1 MKQSQITL
9 IVIGF
14 ILVALMA
21 TNPSTEE
28 HKDAIKKEIFK
39 AIESDNNSNSAQQLG
54 EKIGESI
61 GGALIDNMVE
71 RQNYILFSLT
81 TIKIVKQQDDVTN
94 NTITLGI
101 FGQIILLKKYDK
113 ESKEF
118 VDNIGFNGAESYVTT
133 DKAAFANETIDN
145 NKTTAVP
152 LSSDLD
158 VENNFKIYTISK
170 YQVKHKIGA
179 KLDWSKVF
187 EIANN
192 LEENNFNSLSLPTIE
207 ENNFNSWRLPSIEE
221 LKEIY
226 PFRYSLGITNGEFW
240 SSTLHPPHRMGLI
253 SCIDFSNGDAS
264 ILYNEGQH
272 YYLLIKTIK

>member
-1 MKQSQITL
+1 MKQSQIIL

-14 ILVALMA
+14 ILVTLMV
-21 TNPSTEE
+21 TNPSTAD
-28 HKDAIKKEIFK
+28 HKEAIKKEIFK
-39 AIESDNNSNSAQQLG
+39 AIESDNNSNSALQLG

-61 GGALIDNMVE
+61 GGAMIDNMVE
-71 RQNYILFSLT
+71 RQNYVLFSLAT
-81 TIKIVKQQDDVTN
+81 VKIVKMEGVTN
-94 NTITLGI
+94 NAITLGI

-113 ESKEF
+113 DSKEF
-118 VDNIGFNGAESYVTT
+118 VGINESVAKSDT
-133 DKAAFANETIDN
+133 AAFGNET
-145 NKTTAVP
+145 TTVP

-158 VENNFKIYTISK
+158 VENNFKTYTISK
-170 YQVKHKIGA
+170 YQIKHKKGA
-179 KLDWSKVF
+179 KLDWGKVF
-187 EIANN
+187 NIATN
-192 LEENNFNSLSLPTIE
+192 LE
-207 ENNFNSWRLPSIEE
+207 ENNFNSWRLPTIEE

-272 YYLLIKTIK
+272 YYLLIKTTK

>member
-1 MKQSQITL
+1 MKQSQIIL

-14 ILVALMA
+14 ILVTLMV
-21 TNPSTEE
+21 TNPSTVD
-28 HKDAIKKEIFK
+28 HKEAIKKEIFK
-39 AIESDNNSNSAQQLG
+39 AIESDNNSNSALQLG

-61 GGALIDNMVE
+61 GGAMIDNMVE
-71 RQNYILFSLT
+71 RQNYVLFSLAT
-81 TIKIVKQQDDVTN
+81 VKIVKMEGVTN
-94 NTITLGI
+94 NAITLGI

-113 ESKEF
+113 DSKEF
-118 VDNIGFNGAESYVTT
+118 VGINESVAKSDT
-133 DKAAFANETIDN
+133 AVFANET
-145 NKTTAVP
+145 TTVP

-170 YQVKHKIGA
+170 YQIKHKKGA
-179 KLDWSKVF
+179 KLDWGKVF
-187 EIANN
+187 NIATN
-192 LEENNFNSLSLPTIE
+192 LE
-207 ENNFNSWRLPSIEE
+207 ENNFNSWRLPTIEE

-272 YYLLIKTIK
+272 YYLLIKTTK

>member
-1 MKQSQITL
+1 MKQSQIIL

-14 ILVALMA
+14 ILVTLMV
-21 TNPSTEE
+21 TNPSTVD
-28 HKDAIKKEIFK
+28 HKEAIKKEIFK
-39 AIESDNNSNSAQQLG
+39 AIDSDNNSNSALQLG

-61 GGALIDNMVE
+61 GGAMIDNMVE
-71 RQNYILFSLT
+71 RQNYVLFSLAT
-81 TIKIVKQQDDVTN
+81 VKIVKMEGVTN
-94 NTITLGI
+94 NAITLGI

-113 ESKEF
+113 DSKEF
-118 VDNIGFNGAESYVTT
+118 VGINESVAKSDT
-133 DKAAFANETIDN
+133 AAFANET
-145 NKTTAVP
+145 TTVP

-170 YQVKHKIGA
+170 YQIKHKKGA
-179 KLDWSKVF
+179 KLDWGKVF
-187 EIANN
+187 NIATN
-192 LEENNFNSLSLPTIE
+192 LE
-207 ENNFNSWRLPSIEE
+207 ENNFNSWRLPTIEE

-272 YYLLIKTIK
+272 YYLLIKTTK

>member
-1 MKQSQITL
+1 MKQSQIIL

-14 ILVALMA
+14 ILVTLMV
-21 TNPSTEE
+21 TNPSTAD
-28 HKDAIKKEIFK
+28 HKEAIKKEIFK
-39 AIESDNNSNSAQQLG
+39 AIESDNNSNSALQLG

-61 GGALIDNMVE
+61 GGAMIDNMVE
-71 RQNYILFSLT
+71 RQNYVLFSLAT
-81 TIKIVKQQDDVTN
+81 VKIVKMEGVTN
-94 NTITLGI
+94 NAITLGI

-113 ESKEF
+113 DSKEF
-118 VDNIGFNGAESYVTT
+118 VGINESVAKSDT
-133 DKAAFANETIDN
+133 AAFANET
-145 NKTTAVP
+145 TTVP

-170 YQVKHKIGA
+170 YQIKHKKGA
-179 KLDWSKVF
+179 KLDWGKVF
-187 EIANN
+187 NIATN
-192 LEENNFNSLSLPTIE
+192 LE
-207 ENNFNSWRLPSIEE
+207 ENNFNSWRLPTIEE

-264 ILYNEGQH
+264 VLYNEGQH
-272 YYLLIKTIK
+272 YYLLIKTTK

>member
-1 MKQSQITL
+1 MKQSQIIL

-14 ILVALMA
+14 ILVTLMV
-21 TNPSTEE
+21 TNPSTVY
-28 HKDAIKKEIFK
+28 HKEAIKKEIFK
-39 AIESDNNSNSAQQLG
+39 AIESDNNSNSALQLG

-61 GGALIDNMVE
+61 GGAMIDNMVE
-71 RQNYILFSLT
+71 RQNYVLFSLAT
-81 TIKIVKQQDDVTN
+81 VKIVKMEGVTN
-94 NTITLGI
+94 NAITLGI

-113 ESKEF
+113 DSKEF
-118 VDNIGFNGAESYVTT
+118 VGINESVAKSDT
-133 DKAAFANETIDN
+133 AAFANET
-145 NKTTAVP
+145 TTVP

-170 YQVKHKIGA
+170 YQIKHKKGA
-179 KLDWSKVF
+179 KLDWGKVF
-187 EIANN
+187 NIATN
-192 LEENNFNSLSLPTIE
+192 LE
-207 ENNFNSWRLPSIEE
+207 ENNFNSWRLPTIEE

-272 YYLLIKTIK
+272 YYLLIKTTK

>member
-1 MKQSQITL
+1 MKQSQIIL

-14 ILVALMA
+14 ILVTLMV
-21 TNPSTEE
+21 TNPSTAD
-28 HKDAIKKEIFK
+28 HKEAIKKEIFK
-39 AIESDNNSNSAQQLG
+39 AIESDNNSNSALQLG

-61 GGALIDNMVE
+61 GGAMIDNMVE
-71 RQNYILFSLT
+71 RQNYVLFSLAT
-81 TIKIVKQQDDVTN
+81 VKIVKMEGVTN
-94 NTITLGI
+94 NAITLGI

-113 ESKEF
+113 DSKEF
-118 VDNIGFNGAESYVTT
+118 VGINESVAKSDT
-133 DKAAFANETIDN
+133 AAFANET
-145 NKTTAVP
+145 TTVP

-170 YQVKHKIGA
+170 YQIKHKKGA
-179 KLDWSKVF
+179 KLDWGKVF
-187 EIANN
+187 NIATN
-192 LEENNFNSLSLPTIE
+192 LE
-207 ENNFNSWRLPSIEE
+207 ENNFNSWRLPTIEE

-272 YYLLIKTIK
+272 YYLLIKTTK

>member
-1 MKQSQITL
+1 MKQSQIIL

-14 ILVALMA
+14 ILVTLMV
-21 TNPSTEE
+21 TNPSTAD
-28 HKDAIKKEIFK
+28 HKEAIKKEIFK
-39 AIESDNNSNSAQQLG
+39 AIESDNNSNSALQLG

-61 GGALIDNMVE
+61 GGAMIDNMVE
-71 RQNYILFSLT
+71 RQNYVLFSLAT
-81 TIKIVKQQDDVTN
+81 VKIVKMEGVTN
-94 NTITLGI
+94 NAITLGI

-113 ESKEF
+113 DSKEF
-118 VDNIGFNGAESYVTT
+118 VGINESVAKSDT
-133 DKAAFANETIDN
+133 AAFANET
-145 NKTTAVP
+145 TTVP

-170 YQVKHKIGA
+170 YQIKHKKGA

-187 EIANN
+187 DIANN

-207 ENNFNSWRLPSIEE
+207 ENNFNSWRLPTIEE

-272 YYLLIKTIK
+272 YYLLIKTTK

>member
-1 MKQSQITL
+1 MKQSQIIL

-14 ILVALMA
+14 ILVTLMV
-21 TNPSTEE
+21 TNPSTVD
-28 HKDAIKKEIFK
+28 HKEAIKKEIFK
-39 AIESDNNSNSAQQLG
+39 AIESDNNSNSALQLG

-61 GGALIDNMVE
+61 GGAMIDNMVE
-71 RQNYILFSLT
+71 RQNYVLFSLAT
-81 TIKIVKQQDDVTN
+81 VKIVKMEGVTN
-94 NTITLGI
+94 NAITLGI

-113 ESKEF
+113 DSKEF
-118 VDNIGFNGAESYVTT
+118 VGINESVAKSDT
-133 DKAAFANETIDN
+133 AAFANET
-145 NKTTAVP
+145 TTVP

-170 YQVKHKIGA
+170 YQIKHKKGA
-179 KLDWSKVF
+179 KLDWGKVF
-187 EIANN
+187 NIATN
-192 LEENNFNSLSLPTIE
+192 LE
-207 ENNFNSWRLPSIEE
+207 ENNFNSWRLPTIEE

-272 YYLLIKTIK
+272 YYLLIKTTK

>member
-1 MKQSQITL
+1 M
-9 IVIGF
+9 V
-14 ILVALMA
+14 
-21 TNPSTEE
+21 TNPSTVD
-28 HKDAIKKEIFK
+28 HKEAIKKEIFK
-39 AIESDNNSNSAQQLG
+39 AIDSDNNSNSALQLG

-61 GGALIDNMVE
+61 GGAMIDNMVE
-71 RQNYILFSLT
+71 RQNYVLFSLAT
-81 TIKIVKQQDDVTN
+81 VKIVKMEGVTN
-94 NTITLGI
+94 NAITLGI

-113 ESKEF
+113 DSKEF
-118 VDNIGFNGAESYVTT
+118 VGINESVAKSDT
-133 DKAAFANETIDN
+133 AAFANET
-145 NKTTAVP
+145 TTVP

-170 YQVKHKIGA
+170 YQIKHKKGA
-179 KLDWSKVF
+179 KLDWGKVF
-187 EIANN
+187 NIATN
-192 LEENNFNSLSLPTIE
+192 LE
-207 ENNFNSWRLPSIEE
+207 ENNFNSWRLPTIEE

-272 YYLLIKTIK
+272 YYLLIKTTK

>member
-1 MKQSQITL
+1 MKQSQIIL

-14 ILVALMA
+14 ILVTLMV
-21 TNPSTEE
+21 TNPSTVD
-28 HKDAIKKEIFK
+28 HKEAIKKEIFK
-39 AIESDNNSNSAQQLG
+39 AIESDNNSNSALQLG

-61 GGALIDNMVE
+61 GGAMIDNMVE
-71 RQNYILFSLT
+71 RQNYVLFSLAT
-81 TIKIVKQQDDVTN
+81 VKIVKMEGVTN
-94 NTITLGI
+94 NAITLGI

-113 ESKEF
+113 DSKEF
-118 VDNIGFNGAESYVTT
+118 VGINESVAKSDT
-133 DKAAFANETIDN
+133 AAFANET
-145 NKTTAVP
+145 TTVP

-170 YQVKHKIGA
+170 YQIKHKKGA
-179 KLDWSKVF
+179 KLDWGKVF
-187 EIANN
+187 NIATN
-192 LEENNFNSLSLPTIE
+192 LE
-207 ENNFNSWRLPSIEE
+207 ENNFNSWRLPTIEE

-240 SSTLHPPHRMGLI
+240 SSTLHPPHRMGLL

-272 YYLLIKTIK
+272 YYLLIKTTK

>member
-1 MKQSQITL
+1 MKQSQIIL

-14 ILVALMA
+14 ILVTLMV
-21 TNPSTEE
+21 TNPSTVD
-28 HKDAIKKEIFK
+28 HKEAIKKEIFK
-39 AIESDNNSNSAQQLG
+39 AIESDNNSNSALQLG

-61 GGALIDNMVE
+61 GGAMIDNMVE
-71 RQNYILFSLT
+71 RQNYVLFSLAT
-81 TIKIVKQQDDVTN
+81 VKIVKMEGVTN
-94 NTITLGI
+94 NAINLGI

-113 ESKEF
+113 DSKEF
-118 VDNIGFNGAESYVTT
+118 VGINESVAKSDT
-133 DKAAFANETIDN
+133 AAFANET
-145 NKTTAVP
+145 TTVP

-170 YQVKHKIGA
+170 YQIKHKKGA
-179 KLDWSKVF
+179 KLDWGKVF
-187 EIANN
+187 NIATN
-192 LEENNFNSLSLPTIE
+192 LE
-207 ENNFNSWRLPSIEE
+207 ENNFNSWRLPTIEE

-272 YYLLIKTIK
+272 YYLLIKTTK

>member
-1 MKQSQITL
+1 MKQSQIIL

-14 ILVALMA
+14 ILVTLMV
-21 TNPSTEE
+21 TNPSTAD
-28 HKDAIKKEIFK
+28 HKEAIKKEIFK
-39 AIESDNNSNSAQQLG
+39 AIESDNNSNSALQLG

-61 GGALIDNMVE
+61 GGAMIDNMVE
-71 RQNYILFSLT
+71 RQNYVLFSLAT
-81 TIKIVKQQDDVTN
+81 VKIVKMEGVTN
-94 NTITLGI
+94 NAITLGI

-113 ESKEF
+113 DSKEF
-118 VDNIGFNGAESYVTT
+118 VGINESVAKSDT
-133 DKAAFANETIDN
+133 AAFANET
-145 NKTTAVP
+145 TTVP

-158 VENNFKIYTISK
+158 VENNFKTYTISK
-170 YQVKHKIGA
+170 YQIKHKKGA
-179 KLDWSKVF
+179 KLDWGKVF
-187 EIANN
+187 NIATN
-192 LEENNFNSLSLPTIE
+192 LE
-207 ENNFNSWRLPSIEE
+207 ENNFNSWRLPTIEE

-272 YYLLIKTIK
+272 YYLLIKTTK

>member
-1 MKQSQITL
+1 MKQSQISL

-28 HKDAIKKEIFK
+28 HKEAIKKEIFK

-61 GGALIDNMVE
+61 GGAMIDNMVE
-71 RQNYILFSLT
+71 RQNYVLFSMANA
-81 TIKIVKQQDDVTN
+81 KIVKMQGVAN
-94 NTITLGI
+94 NAITLGI
-101 FGQIILLKKYDK
+101 FGQIIFLKKYDK
-113 ESKEF
+113 DLNEF
-118 VDNIGFNGAESYVTT
+118 VGINESVAKSDT
-133 DKAAFANETIDN
+133 AAFANETIDN
-145 NKTTAVP
+145 NKTTTVP

-158 VENNFKIYTISK
+158 VENNFKTYTISK
-170 YQVKHKIGA
+170 YQIKHKKGA
-179 KLDWSKVF
+179 KLDWGKVF
-187 EIANN
+187 NIATN
-192 LEENNFNSLSLPTIE
+192 LE
-207 ENNFNSWRLPSIEE
+207 ENNFNSWRLPTIEE

-226 PFRYSLGITNGEFW
+226 PFKYSLGIANGEFW

-264 ILYNEGQH
+264 VLYNEGQH

>member
-1 MKQSQITL
+1 MKQSQIIL

-14 ILVALMA
+14 ILVTLMV
-21 TNPSTEE
+21 TNPSTAD
-28 HKDAIKKEIFK
+28 HKEAIKKEIFK
-39 AIESDNNSNSAQQLG
+39 AIESDNNSNSALQLG

-61 GGALIDNMVE
+61 GGAMIDNMVE
-71 RQNYILFSLT
+71 RQNYVLFSLAT
-81 TIKIVKQQDDVTN
+81 VKIVKMEGVTN
-94 NTITLGI
+94 NAITLGI

-113 ESKEF
+113 DSKEF
-118 VDNIGFNGAESYVTT
+118 VGINESVAKSDT
-133 DKAAFANETIDN
+133 AAFGNET
-145 NKTTAVP
+145 TTVP

-170 YQVKHKIGA
+170 YQIKHKKGA
-179 KLDWSKVF
+179 KLDWGKVF
-187 EIANN
+187 NIATN
-192 LEENNFNSLSLPTIE
+192 LE
-207 ENNFNSWRLPSIEE
+207 ENNFNSWRLPTIEE

-272 YYLLIKTIK
+272 YYLLIKTTK